1 MSSGVSFLSF
11 LNFPSS
17 HHPTFLP
24 EKRKIMKRSCYCG
37 DVREDSIGKEIAVC
51 GWVHS
56 RRDHGGVIFIDLR
69 DREGLLQIVF
79 QPENKEI
86 FSVAEHI
93 RSEYVLFVKGLI
105 RHRPEGTVNP
115 NMPTGKVELVV
126 SSLEV
131 LNPSPTLPFE
141 ISDYTDTSEEL
152 RLKYRY
158 LDLRRPSFQK
168 NFIMRH
174 KVSKEIRNFLNDEG
188 FFEIE
193 TPFLTKSTPE
203 GARDFLVPSRINHGC
218 FYALPQSPQIFKQI
232 LMVAGFDK
240 YYQIA
245 RCFRDEDL
253 RADRQLEFTQVDLEM
268 SFVEENDVMDV
279 IERMLGGVFK
289 TALNIDIKTPFL
301 RMPYQEAM
309 LSYGSDKPDTRFEM
323 LIKDFSV
330 ELKDCGFSVFSGV
343 LAKGGMVRGLCIPK
357 GASFSRGEIDG
368 LTKFVGE
375 YGAKGLA
382 WMKITETGAE
392 SNIVKFFK
400 DEEIKTIISKLDAK
414 AGDLVVFL
422 ADEEKIVA
430 QGLGALRL
438 KMGKELG
445 LIDKNK
451 YNFLWVVDFPMFG
464 WDSDENRWFALHHP
478 FTSPKDGEALTPENA
493 GKAVAKA
500 YDVVLNGVELGGGSI
515 RIHRSDVQ
523 KQVFELLNISEDSA
537 KEKFGFLLDALTYG
551 APPHGGVALGFDRLC
566 ALLAG
571 EESIR
576 EVIAFPK
583 TQKAL
588 DPMSNAPSEVSEKQL
603 KELGIRVVVK
613 QAKN

>member
-1 MSSGVSFLSF
+1 
-11 LNFPSS
+11 
-17 HHPTFLP
+17 
-24 EKRKIMKRSCYCG
+24 MKRSCYCG

-69 DREGLLQIVF
+69 DREGILQIVF

-93 RSEYVLFVKGLI
+93 RSEYVLSVKGLI

-131 LNPSPTLPFE
+131 LNASPVLPFE

-158 LDLRRPSFQK
+158 LDLRRPVFQK

-232 LMVAGFDK
+232 LMIAGFDK

-268 SFVEENDVMDV
+268 SFVEESDVIGV
-279 IERMLGGVFK
+279 IERMLARVFK
-289 TALNIDIKTPFL
+289 AALNIEIKTPFV
-301 RMPYQEAM
+301 RMSYSEAM

-323 LIKDFSV
+323 LIKDFCE
-330 ELKDCGFSVFSGV
+330 ELKNSGFSVFANV
-343 LAKGGMVRGLCIPK
+343 LSKGNIVRGLCIPK
-357 GASFSRGEIDG
+357 GASLSRSEIDG

-382 WMKITETGAE
+382 WMKITEAGAE
-392 SNIVKFFK
+392 SNIVKYFK
-400 DEEIKTIISKLDAK
+400 DEEIKAIISKLDAK
-414 AGDLVVFL
+414 PGDLVVFL

-451 YNFLWVVDFPMFG
+451 FNFLWVVDFPMFE
-464 WDSDENRWFALHHP
+464 WDHDEKRWSALHHP
-478 FTSPKDGEALTPENA
+478 FTSPKDGEALTSENA
-493 GKAVAKA
+493 GKAKAKA

-515 RIHRSDVQ
+515 RIHRSETQ
-523 KQVFELLNISEDSA
+523 KQVFDLLNISEDSA

-603 KELGIRVVVK
+603 KELGIRIVVK

>member
-1 MSSGVSFLSF
+1 
-11 LNFPSS
+11 
-17 HHPTFLP
+17 
-24 EKRKIMKRSCYCG
+24 MKRSCYCG
-37 DVREDSIGKEIAVC
+37 DVREDSIGKELAIS

-69 DREGLLQIVF
+69 DREGLMQVVF

-86 FSVAEHI
+86 FAIAERL
-93 RSEYVLFVKGLI
+93 RSEYVISVKGLV
-105 RHRPEGTVNP
+105 RNRPEGTVNP

-126 SSLEV
+126 SELEIV
-131 LNPSPTLPFE
+131 NSAPGLPFE
-141 ISDYTDTSEEL
+141 VSDYVDTSEEL

-158 LDLRRPSFQK
+158 LDMRRPSFQK

-174 KVSKEIRNFLNDEG
+174 NISQGIRNFLNEEG
-188 FFEIE
+188 FLEIE
-193 TPFLTKSTPE
+193 TPFLGKSTPE
-203 GARDFLVPSRINHGC
+203 GARDFLVPARLHHGS

-268 SFVEENDVMDV
+268 SFVEENDVMGV
-279 IERMLGGVFK
+279 IERMLAKVFK
-289 TALNIDIKTPFL
+289 TAMNIDIKMPFE
-301 RMPYQEAM
+301 RMQYSEAM
-309 LSYGSDKPDTRFEM
+309 LRYGSDKPDTRFEM
-323 LIKDFSV
+323 FIQDFSQ
-330 ELKDCGFSVFSGV
+330 ELKNSGFSVFANV
-343 LAKGGMVRGLCIPK
+343 LSKGGIVRGLCIPS
-357 GASFSRGEIDG
+357 GASLSRSEIDG

-382 WMKITETGAE
+382 WMKVTDSGAE
-392 SNIVKFFK
+392 SNIVKYFK
-400 DEEIKTIISKLDAK
+400 DEEIKAIVSKLQGK
-414 AGDLVVFL
+414 AGDLIVFL
-422 ADEEKIVA
+422 ADDEKIVA

-451 YNFLWVVDFPMFG
+451 FNFLWVVDFPMFE
-464 WDSDENRWFALHHP
+464 WDIDEKRWSALHHP
-478 FTSPKDGEALTPENA
+478 FTSPKDGESLTSENA
-493 GKAVAKA
+493 SKAKAKA

-515 RIHRSDVQ
+515 RIHKNEVQ
-523 KQVFELLNISEDSA
+523 KKVFELLGITEEAA
-537 KEKFGFLLDALTYG
+537 KDKFGFLLDALTYG

-583 TQKAL
+583 TQKASCPL
-588 DPMSNAPSEVSEKQL
+588 SNAPAEVSEKQL

>member
-1 MSSGVSFLSF
+1 
-11 LNFPSS
+11 
-17 HHPTFLP
+17 
-24 EKRKIMKRSCYCG
+24 MKRSSYCG
-37 DVREDSIGKEIAVC
+37 FVREDSIGKDVTVC

-69 DREGLLQIVF
+69 DRTGILQIVF

-86 FSVAEHI
+86 FAVAEKL
-93 RSEYVLFVKGLI
+93 RSEYVLAVKGLV
-105 RHRPEGTVNP
+105 RNRPEGTVNP
-115 NMPTGKVELVV
+115 NMPTGQVEVV
-126 SSLEV
+126 VAEIDV
-131 LNPSPTLPFE
+131 LNTAPGLPFE
-141 ISDYTDTSEEL
+141 ISDYVETSEEL

-158 LDLRRPSFQK
+158 LDMRRPNFQK

-174 KVSKEIRNFLNDEG
+174 NVSQEIRNFLNIEG
-188 FFEIE
+188 FLEIE
-193 TPFLTKSTPE
+193 TPFLGKSTPE
-203 GARDFLVPSRINHGC
+203 GARDFLVPARLHHGS

-268 SFVEENDVMDV
+268 SFVEENDVMGV
-279 IERMLGGVFK
+279 IERMLAKVFK
-289 TALNIDIKTPFL
+289 TALNTDVKTPFA
-301 RMPYQEAM
+301 RMPYAEAM
-309 LSYGSDKPDTRFEM
+309 LRYGSDKPDTRFEM
-323 LIKDFSV
+323 EIKDFCEEFKS
-330 ELKDCGFSVFSGV
+330 CGFSVFANV
-343 LAKGGMVRGLCIPK
+343 LAKGGIIRGLCIPK
-357 GASFSRGEIDG
+357 GAGFSRSEIDG

-382 WMKITETGAE
+382 WMKVTETGAE
-392 SNIVKFFK
+392 SNIVKYFK
-400 DEEIKTIISKLDAK
+400 DEEIKAVIAK
-414 AGDLVVFL
+414 FGAKPGDLIVYL

-451 YNFLWVVDFPMFG
+451 FNFLWVVDFPMFE
-464 WDSDENRWFALHHP
+464 WDKDEQRWQALHHP
-478 FTSPKDGEALTPENA
+478 FTSPKDGEALTKENA
-493 GKAVAKA
+493 GNAKAKA

-515 RIHRSDVQ
+515 RIHQKEVQ
-523 KQVFELLNISEDSA
+523 KKVFELLNITEEAA
-537 KEKFGFLLDALTYG
+537 KEKFGFLLDALSYG

-566 ALLAG
+566 ALIAG

-588 DPMSNAPSEVSEKQL
+588 DPMSNAPGEVSEKQL